1 MLPFVAVATDAT
13 VVIVAVLLLLL
24 LLILLLLL
32 VLILL
37 LRQYCC
43 YFCIYFCCY
52 LLLLLL
58 SLLLLML
65 LLTLVLLLLIMLL
78 FDVFYDWGTAALRW
92 QTVSVLR
99 PPQSK
104 NARYSSSFSVLRFFS
119 FYAWVALL
127 ILSKT
132 VFGVK
137 IGTHHR
143 LWAATEI
150 LLHPYRTSSHY
161 ISRY

>member
-1 MLPFVAVATDAT
+1 MPP
-13 VVIVAVLLLLL
+13 LLLLL
-24 LLILLLLL
+24 SCCYSCY
-32 VLILL
+32 
-37 LRQYCC
+37 RCYCCYWSYSCCCWYWSYSCYCC

-52 LLLLLL
+52 FLLLLL

-65 LLTLVLLLLIMLL
+65 LLALVLLVAMLVFDAFCDRGTEAL
-78 FDVFYDWGTAALRW
+78 FW
-92 QTVSVLR
+92 QTVSVLP
-99 PPQSK
+99 PPQSR

>member
-1 MLPFVAVATDAT
+1 MLPFVAVVATDAT

-37 LRQYCC
+37 LLQYCC

-52 LLLLLL
+52 FLLLLL

-65 LLTLVLLLLIMLL
+65 LLALVLLVAMLVFDAFCDRGTEAL
-78 FDVFYDWGTAALRW
+78 FW
-92 QTVSVLR
+92 QTVSVLP
-99 PPQSK
+99 PPQSR

-143 LWAATEI
+143 L
-150 LLHPYRTSSHY
+150 
-161 ISRY
+161 